1 MKSRTALFF
10 NALLVIVF
18 VFVFTMP
25 ASAGKTYK
33 LGMSLAITGP
43 HIRCGKPLC
52 QRGGRT
58 GSNSVNE
65 TDYLGDGDKIDCPI
79 RDDQYKND
87 VTKRFFEEFL
97 DDGIL
102 IFLSYATGGNLALKR
117 DFEEVKIPVIPASY
131 HEGLIVDANYTF
143 MPVATYSENAVGLAE
158 YITENHKGDNVPRWL
173 SSFIRPH
180 SAGAAGRHPESHAEG
195 MKIEIVEV
203 VEHGTDLDNTA
214 MLQRLVSKG
223 VQYVIC
229 QTVQT
234 PVATMLTDAQ
244 RLGVNATTFGEK
256 DKLTFL
262 GAHYTGGSDLIA
274 LAGTATE
281 GYIWADSYNLTSE
294 NNEGA
299 KKQLE
304 LAERYGRDDK
314 AANSHNYGAGILAA
328 QIATEAIKMA
338 KEAGLK
344 VNRENLYNML
354 QKMNFN
360 SFVAAGPVT
369 YSETERIGVDVQNI
383 YIAQDG
389 VFKKSSPLNP
399 SISRKSGPAGKP
411 GRDVTENKSC
421 LTDT

>member
-1 MKSRTALFF
+1 MKSKLTLIF
-10 NALLVIVF
+10 NTLLVIVF
-18 VFVFTMP
+18 VFAFTLP
-25 ASAGKTYK
+25 AAAGKTYK

-43 HIRCGKPLC
+43 TSDAGNPMAK
-52 QRGGRT
+52 GAEDWFKF
-58 GSNSVNE
+58 VNE

-87 VTKRFFEEFL
+87 ISKRFFEEFL

-102 IFLSYATGGNLALKR
+102 IFLSYATGANLALKR
-117 DFEEVKIPVIPASY
+117 DFEEVQIPVIPASY

-158 YITENHKGDNVPRWL
+158 YITENHKGDDTPQVAF
-173 SSFIRPH
+173 FIHP
-180 SAGAAGRHPESHAEG
+180 SAFGRAPLEDTQKAIAEG
-195 MKIEIVEV
+195 LKIDIVEV

-244 RLGVNATTFGEK
+244 RLGVTAGSFGEK
-256 DKLTFL
+256 GKLTFL

-294 NNEGA
+294 DNEGA

-304 LAERYGRDDK
+304 LAARYGRDDK

-328 QIATEAIKMA
+328 QIATEAIKETKA
-338 KEAGLK
+338 AGLE
-344 VNRENLYNML
+344 VNRENIYKTMQTL
-354 QKMNFN
+354 NFEAF
-360 SFVAAGPVT
+360 SAVGPVT
-369 YSETERIGVDVQNI
+369 YSETERIGVNVQNI
-383 YIAQDG
+383 YIAEGG
-389 VFKKSSPLNP
+389 VFKKAKSMESQFM
-399 SISRKSGPAGKP
+399 RKVRAA
-411 GRDVTENKSC
+411 R
-421 LTDT
+421 

>member
-1 MKSRTALFF
+1 MKSKITLIF
-10 NALLVIVF
+10 NALLVMVF
-18 VFVFTMP
+18 VFAFTLP

-43 HIRCGKPLC
+43 TSDAGNPYSK
-52 QRGGRT
+52 GT
-58 GSNSVNE
+58 EDWFKFVNE

-87 VTKRFFEEFL
+87 ISKRFFEEFL

-102 IFLSYATGGNLALKR
+102 IFLSYATGANLALKR
-117 DFEEVKIPVIPASY
+117 DFEEVQIPVIPASY

-158 YITENHKGDNVPRWL
+158 YVMKNHQGSDTPQVAF
-173 SSFIRPH
+173 FIHP
-180 SAGAAGRHPESHAEG
+180 SAFGRGPLEDTQKAIAEG
-195 MKIEIVEV
+195 LKIDIVEV

-229 QTVQT
+229 HTVQT

-244 RLGVNATTFGEK
+244 RLGVTAGSFGEK
-256 DKLTFL
+256 GKLTFL

-281 GYIWADSYNLTSE
+281 GFIWADSYNLTSE

-304 LAERYGRDDK
+304 LAARYGRDDK
-314 AANSHNYGAGILAA
+314 AAHSHNYGAGILAA
-328 QIATEAIKMA
+328 QIATEAIKET
-338 KEAGLK
+338 KKAGLK
-344 VNRENLYNML
+344 VNRENIYKTMQTL
-354 QKMNFN
+354 NFD

-383 YIAQDG
+383 YVAEGG
-389 VFKKSSPLNP
+389 VFKKLESMESQY
-399 SISRKSGPAGKP
+399 IQKVRAG
-411 GRDVTENKSC
+411 R
-421 LTDT
+421 

>member
-1 MKSRTALFF
+1 MKSKTTLIF
-10 NALLVIVF
+10 NTLLVMVF
-18 VFVFTMP
+18 VFAFTLP
-25 ASAGKTYK
+25 AAAGTTYK

-43 HIRCGKPLC
+43 TSDAGNPYAKGAEDWFRF
-52 QRGGRT
+52 
-58 GSNSVNE
+58 VND

-79 RDDQYKND
+79 KDDQYKND
-87 VTKRFFEEFL
+87 TTKRFFEEFL
-97 DDGIL
+97 DDDIL

-117 DFEEVKIPVIPASY
+117 DFEEVRIPVIPASY

-158 YITENHKGDNVPRWL
+158 FVVENHQGSDVPQVAF
-173 SSFIRPH
+173 FIHP
-180 SAGAAGRHPESHAEG
+180 SAFGRGPLEDTQKAIAEG
-195 MKIEIVEV
+195 LKIDIVEV

-244 RLGVNATTFGEK
+244 RLGVTAGSFGEK
-256 DKLTFL
+256 GKLTFL

-328 QIATEAIKMA
+328 QIATEAIKET
-338 KEAGLK
+338 KKAGLEI
-344 VNRENLYNML
+344 NRENIYKTMQTL
-354 QKMNFN
+354 NFEAF
-360 SFVAAGPVT
+360 SAVGPVT

-383 YIAQDG
+383 YVAEGGI
-389 VFKKSSPLNP
+389 FKKVKSMESQFM
-399 SISRKSGPAGKP
+399 RKVRAG
-411 GRDVTENKSC
+411 R
-421 LTDT
+421 

>member
-1 MKSRTALFF
+1 MKSKATLFF
-10 NALLVIVF
+10 NAFLVIMF
-18 VFVFTMP
+18 VFAFTLP

-43 HIRCGKPLC
+43 TSDAGNPYAK
-52 QRGGRT
+52 GAEDWFKF
-58 GSNSVNE
+58 VNE

-87 VTKRFFEEFL
+87 TTKRFFEEFL

-117 DFEEVKIPVIPASY
+117 DFEEVQIPVIPASY

-158 YITENHKGDNVPRWL
+158 YVVEKHKGTDTPQVAF
-173 SSFIRPH
+173 FIHP
-180 SAGAAGRHPESHAEG
+180 SAFGRGPLEDTRKAIAEG
-195 MKIEIVEV
+195 LKIDIVEV

-214 MLQRLVSKG
+214 MLQRLQSKG

-229 QTVQT
+229 HTVQT

-244 RLGVNATTFGEK
+244 RLGVSAASFGEK
-256 DKLTFL
+256 GKLTFL

-294 NNEGA
+294 KNEKA

-314 AANSHNYGAGILAA
+314 AANSHNYAAGILAA
-328 QIATEAIKMA
+328 QIATEAIKET
-338 KEAGLK
+338 KKAGLK
-344 VNRENLYNML
+344 INRENIYKTMQAL
-354 QKMNFN
+354 NFN
-360 SFVAAGPVT
+360 SFAAAGPVT
-369 YSETERIGVDVQNI
+369 YSPTERIGVDVMNI
-383 YIAQDG
+383 YVAKDG
-389 VFKKSSPLNP
+389 VFKKIQAFESQY
-399 SISRKSGPAGKP
+399 IQKVRAG
-411 GRDVTENKSC
+411 R
-421 LTDT
+421 

>member
-1 MKSRTALFF
+1 MKSKTALIF

-18 VFVFTMP
+18 VFAFTLP
-25 ASAGKTYK
+25 ASAGTTYK

-43 HIRCGKPLC
+43 TSDAGNPYAK
-52 QRGGRT
+52 GAEDWFKF
-58 GSNSVNE
+58 VNE
-65 TDYLGDGDKIDCPI
+65 TDYLGGGDKIDCPI

-117 DFEEVKIPVIPASY
+117 DFEEVQIPVIPASY

-143 MPVATYSENAVGLAE
+143 MPVATYSENAVSLAE
-158 YITENHKGDNVPRWL
+158 YVLGKHKGTDTPKVAF
-173 SSFIRPH
+173 FIHP
-180 SAGAAGRHPESHAEG
+180 SAFGRGPLEDTQKAIAEG
-195 MKIEIVEV
+195 LKIDIVEV

-214 MLQRLVSKG
+214 MLQRLVSKD

-229 QTVQT
+229 HTVQT

-244 RLGVNATTFGEK
+244 RLGVAAGSFGEK
-256 DKLTFL
+256 GKLTFL

-294 NNEGA
+294 NNEKA

-304 LAERYGRDDK
+304 LAERYGRDEK
-314 AANSHNYGAGILAA
+314 AANSHNYAAGILAA
-328 QIATEAIKMA
+328 QIATEAIKET
-338 KEAGLK
+338 KKAGLK
-344 VNRENLYNML
+344 INRENIYKTMQTLH
-354 QKMNFN
+354 FD
-360 SFVAAGPVT
+360 SFAAAGPVT
-369 YSETERIGVDVQNI
+369 YSPTERIGVDVQNI
-383 YIAQDG
+383 YVARDG
-389 VFKKSSPLNP
+389 VFKKIQAFESQYMQKV
-399 SISRKSGPAGKP
+399 RAD
-411 GRDVTENKSC
+411 R
-421 LTDT
+421 

>member
-1 MKSRTALFF
+1 MKSKATLFF

-18 VFVFTMP
+18 VFVFTLP
-25 ASAGKTYK
+25 ASAGTTYK

-43 HIRCGKPLC
+43 TSDAGNPQAK
-52 QRGGRT
+52 GAEDWFKF
-58 GSNSVNE
+58 VNE

-87 VTKRFFEEFL
+87 ITKRFFEEFL
-97 DDGIL
+97 DDDIL

-117 DFEEVKIPVIPASY
+117 DFEEVQIPVIPASY

-143 MPVATYSENAVGLAE
+143 MPVATYSENVVGLAE
-158 YITENHKGDNVPRWL
+158 YVVENHKGTDTPQVAF
-173 SSFIRPH
+173 FIHP
-180 SAGAAGRHPESHAEG
+180 SAFGRAPLDDTRKAIAEG
-195 MKIEIVEV
+195 LKIDIVEV

-244 RLGVNATTFGEK
+244 RLGVTAATFGEK
-256 DKLTFL
+256 GKLTFM

-281 GYIWADSYNLTSE
+281 GYLWADSYNLTSE
-294 NNEGA
+294 DNEKA

-304 LAERYGRDDK
+304 LAARYERDKK
-314 AANSHNYGAGILAA
+314 AANSHNYAAGILAA
-328 QIATEAIKMA
+328 QIATEAIKET
-338 KEAGLK
+338 KKAGLE
-344 VNRENLYNML
+344 VTRENIYKTMQTL
-354 QKMNFN
+354 NFE
-360 SFVAAGPVT
+360 SFAAVGPVT
-369 YSETERIGVDVQNI
+369 YSPTERIGVDVQNI
-383 YIAQDG
+383 YLARDG
-389 VFKKSSPLNP
+389 VFKTIQSFKSKYMQKV
-399 SISRKSGPAGKP
+399 RAGQ
-411 GRDVTENKSC
+411 
-421 LTDT
+421 

>member
-1 MKSRTALFF
+1 MKSKTTLIF
-10 NALLVIVF
+10 NTLLVMVF
-18 VFVFTMP
+18 VFAFTLP
-25 ASAGKTYK
+25 AAAGTTYK

-43 HIRCGKPLC
+43 TSDAGNPYAKGAEDWFRF
-52 QRGGRT
+52 
-58 GSNSVNE
+58 VND

-79 RDDQYKND
+79 KDDQYKND
-87 VTKRFFEEFL
+87 TTKRFFEEFL
-97 DDGIL
+97 DDDIL

-117 DFEEVKIPVIPASY
+117 DFEEVRIPVIPASY

-158 YITENHKGDNVPRWL
+158 YITENHKGDDIPQVAF
-173 SSFIRPH
+173 FIHP
-180 SAGAAGRHPESHAEG
+180 SAFGRAPLEDTQKAIAEG
-195 MKIEIVEV
+195 LKIDIVEV

-244 RLGVNATTFGEK
+244 RLGVTAGSFGEK
-256 DKLTFL
+256 GKLTFL

-274 LAGTATE
+274 LAGDATE

-328 QIATEAIKMA
+328 QIATEAIKET
-338 KEAGLK
+338 KKAGLEI
-344 VNRENLYNML
+344 NRENIYKTMQTL
-354 QKMNFN
+354 NFEAF
-360 SFVAAGPVT
+360 SAVGPVT

-383 YIAQDG
+383 YVAEGGI
-389 VFKKSSPLNP
+389 FKKVKSMESQFM
-399 SISRKSGPAGKP
+399 RKVRAG
-411 GRDVTENKSC
+411 R
-421 LTDT
+421 

>member
-1 MKSRTALFF
+1 MKNKTTLIF
-10 NALLVIVF
+10 NVFLVIVF
-18 VFVFTMP
+18 VFAFTLP

-43 HIRCGKPLC
+43 TSDAGNPYAK
-52 QRGGRT
+52 GAEDWFKF
-58 GSNSVNE
+58 VNE

-87 VTKRFFEEFL
+87 TTKRFFEEFL
-97 DDGIL
+97 DDDIL
-102 IFLSYATGGNLALKR
+102 IFLSYATGANLALKR

-158 YITENHKGDNVPRWL
+158 YVVEKHQGTDTPKVAF
-173 SSFIRPH
+173 FIHP
-180 SAGAAGRHPESHAEG
+180 SAFGRGPLEDTQKAISEG
-195 MKIEIVEV
+195 LKIDIIEV

-214 MLQRLVSKG
+214 MLQRLQSKG

-229 QTVQT
+229 HTVQT

-244 RLGVNATTFGEK
+244 RLGVSATTFGEEG
-256 DKLTFL
+256 KLTFL

-274 LAGTATE
+274 LAGTAAE

-304 LAERYGRDDK
+304 LAQRYGRDDK

-338 KEAGLK
+338 KTDRLE
-344 VNRENLYNML
+344 VTRENLYIVM

-369 YSETERIGVDVQNI
+369 YSPTDRIGVDVQNI
-383 YIAQDG
+383 YVAQDG
-389 VFKKSSPLNP
+389 VFKKIQSFESQY
-399 SISRKSGPAGKP
+399 IRKVRAG
-411 GRDVTENKSC
+411 R
-421 LTDT
+421 

>member
-1 MKSRTALFF
+1 MKSKITLIF
-10 NALLVIVF
+10 NALLVMVF
-18 VFVFTMP
+18 VFAFALP
-25 ASAGKTYK
+25 ASAGTTYK

-43 HIRCGKPLC
+43 TSDAGNPYAK
-52 QRGGRT
+52 GT
-58 GSNSVNE
+58 EDWFKFVNE
-65 TDYLGDGDKIDCPI
+65 TDYLGDGDKIDCTI

-87 VTKRFFEEFL
+87 ITKRFFEEFL

-102 IFLSYATGGNLALKR
+102 IFLSYATGANLALRR
-117 DFEEVKIPVIPASY
+117 DIEEVQIPTIPASY

-143 MPVATYSENAVGLAE
+143 MPVATYSENAVGLGE
-158 YITENHKGDNVPRWL
+158 YVMKNHKGADTPQVAF
-173 SSFIRPH
+173 FIHP
-180 SAGAAGRHPESHAEG
+180 SAFGRGPLEDTQNAIAQG
-195 MKIEIVEV
+195 LKIDIVEV

-229 QTVQT
+229 HSVQT

-244 RLGVNATTFGEK
+244 RLGVTAKSFGEK
-256 DKLTFL
+256 GKLTFL

-274 LAGTATE
+274 LAGSATE

-304 LAERYGRDDK
+304 LAARYGRDDK

-328 QIATEAIKMA
+328 QIATEAIKET
-338 KEAGLK
+338 KKAGLK
-344 VNRENLYNML
+344 VNRENIYKTMQTL
-354 QKMNFN
+354 NFD

-369 YSETERIGVDVQNI
+369 YSKTERIGVDVQNI
-383 YIAQDG
+383 YVAEGG
-389 VFKKSSPLNP
+389 VFKKLESMESQF
-399 SISRKSGPAGKP
+399 IQKVRAG
-411 GRDVTENKSC
+411 R
-421 LTDT
+421 

>member
-1 MKSRTALFF
+1 MKSKTTLIF

-18 VFVFTMP
+18 VFAFTLP
-25 ASAGKTYK
+25 AVAGTTYK

-43 HIRCGKPLC
+43 TSDAGNPYAK
-52 QRGGRT
+52 GAEDWFKF
-58 GSNSVNE
+58 VNE

-97 DDGIL
+97 DDDIL

-117 DFEEVKIPVIPASY
+117 DFEEVQIPVIPASY
-131 HEGLIVDANYTF
+131 HEGLIVDADYTF

-158 YITENHKGDNVPRWL
+158 YVIQNHKGEDTPKVAF
-173 SSFIRPH
+173 FIHP
-180 SAGAAGRHPESHAEG
+180 SAFGRGPLEDTQKAISMG
-195 MKIEIVEV
+195 MEIDIIEV

-214 MLQRLVSKG
+214 MLQRLVSKD

-244 RLGVNATTFGEK
+244 RLGVAAGTFGEK
-256 DKLTFL
+256 GKLTFM

-294 NNEGA
+294 NNEKA

-304 LAERYGRDDK
+304 LAERYDRDEK
-314 AANSHNYGAGILAA
+314 AANSHNYAAGILAA
-328 QIATEAIKMA
+328 QIATEAIKET
-338 KEAGLK
+338 KKAGIK
-344 VNRENLYNML
+344 VNRANIYKTMQTLH
-354 QKMNFN
+354 FD
-360 SFVAAGPVT
+360 SFAAAGPIT
-369 YSETERIGVDVQNI
+369 YSPTERIGVDVQNI
-383 YIAQDG
+383 YIAKDG
-389 VFKKSSPLNP
+389 VFQKIQSFESQYMQKV
-399 SISRKSGPAGKP
+399 RAD
-411 GRDVTENKSC
+411 R
-421 LTDT
+421 

>member
-1 MKSRTALFF
+1 MKSKATLFF

-18 VFVFTMP
+18 VFAFTLP
-25 ASAGKTYK
+25 ASAGTTYK

-43 HIRCGKPLC
+43 TSDAGNPQAK
-52 QRGGRT
+52 GAEDWFKF
-58 GSNSVNE
+58 VNE

-87 VTKRFFEEFL
+87 ITKRFFEEFL
-97 DDGIL
+97 DDDIL

-117 DFEEVKIPVIPASY
+117 DFEEVQIPVIPASY

-143 MPVATYSENAVGLAE
+143 MPVATYSENVVGLAE
-158 YITENHKGDNVPRWL
+158 YVVENHKGTDTPQVAF
-173 SSFIRPH
+173 FIHP
-180 SAGAAGRHPESHAEG
+180 SAFGRAPLDDTRKAIAEG
-195 MKIEIVEV
+195 LKIDIVEV

-244 RLGVNATTFGEK
+244 RLGVTAATFGEK
-256 DKLTFL
+256 GKLTFM

-281 GYIWADSYNLTSE
+281 GYLWADSYNLTSE
-294 NNEGA
+294 NNEKA

-304 LAERYGRDDK
+304 LAARYERDKK
-314 AANSHNYGAGILAA
+314 AANSHNYAAGILAA
-328 QIATEAIKMA
+328 QIATEAIKET
-338 KEAGLK
+338 KKAGLE
-344 VNRENLYNML
+344 VTRENIYKTMQTL
-354 QKMNFN
+354 NFE
-360 SFVAAGPVT
+360 SFAAVGPVT
-369 YSETERIGVDVQNI
+369 YSPTERIGVDVQNI
-383 YIAQDG
+383 YLARDG
-389 VFKKSSPLNP
+389 VFKTIQSFKSKYMQKV
-399 SISRKSGPAGKP
+399 RAGQ
-411 GRDVTENKSC
+411 
-421 LTDT
+421 

>member
-1 MKSRTALFF
+1 
-10 NALLVIVF
+10 
-18 VFVFTMP
+18 
-25 ASAGKTYK
+25 
-33 LGMSLAITGP
+33 
-43 HIRCGKPLC
+43 
-52 QRGGRT
+52 
-58 GSNSVNE
+58 
-65 TDYLGDGDKIDCPI
+65 
-79 RDDQYKND
+79 
-87 VTKRFFEEFL
+87 
-97 DDGIL
+97 
-102 IFLSYATGGNLALKR
+102 LKR
-117 DFEEVKIPVIPASY
+117 DFEEVRIPVIPASY

-158 YITENHKGDNVPRWL
+158 YITENHKGDDIPQVAF
-173 SSFIRPH
+173 FIHP
-180 SAGAAGRHPESHAEG
+180 SAFGRAPLEDTQKAIAEG
-195 MKIEIVEV
+195 LKIDIVEV

-244 RLGVNATTFGEK
+244 RLGVTAGSFGEK
-256 DKLTFL
+256 GKLTFL

-274 LAGTATE
+274 LAGDATE

-328 QIATEAIKMA
+328 QIATEAIKET
-338 KEAGLK
+338 KKAGLEI
-344 VNRENLYNML
+344 NRENIYKTMQTL
-354 QKMNFN
+354 NFEAF
-360 SFVAAGPVT
+360 SAVGPVT

-383 YIAQDG
+383 YVAEGGI
-389 VFKKSSPLNP
+389 FKKVKSMESQFM
-399 SISRKSGPAGKP
+399 RKVRAG
-411 GRDVTENKSC
+411 R
-421 LTDT
+421 

>member
-1 MKSRTALFF
+1 MKSKSTLIF
-10 NALLVIVF
+10 NVLLVMVF
-18 VFVFTMP
+18 VFAFTLP

-43 HIRCGKPLC
+43 TSDAGNPYSK
-52 QRGGRT
+52 GT
-58 GSNSVNE
+58 EDWFKFVNE

-87 VTKRFFEEFL
+87 ISKRFFEEFL

-102 IFLSYATGGNLALKR
+102 IFLSYATGANLALKR
-117 DFEEVKIPVIPASY
+117 DFEEVQIPVIPASY

-158 YITENHKGDNVPRWL
+158 YVMKNHKGADTPQVAF
-173 SSFIRPH
+173 FIHP
-180 SAGAAGRHPESHAEG
+180 SAFGRGPLEDTQKAIAEG
-195 MKIEIVEV
+195 LKIDIVEV

-214 MLQRLVSKG
+214 MLQRLVSKD

-229 QTVQT
+229 HTVQT

-244 RLGVNATTFGEK
+244 RLGVTAKSFGEK
-256 DKLTFL
+256 GKLTFL

-304 LAERYGRDDK
+304 LAARYGRDDK

-328 QIATEAIKMA
+328 QIATEAIKET
-338 KEAGLK
+338 KKAGLK
-344 VNRENLYNML
+344 VNRENIYKTMQTL
-354 QKMNFN
+354 NFD

-383 YIAQDG
+383 YVAEGG
-389 VFKKSSPLNP
+389 VFKKIESMESQF
-399 SISRKSGPAGKP
+399 IQKVRAG
-411 GRDVTENKSC
+411 R
-421 LTDT
+421 

>member
-1 MKSRTALFF
+1 MKGKTALIF

-18 VFVFTMP
+18 VFAFTLP

-43 HIRCGKPLC
+43 TSDAGNPYAK
-52 QRGGRT
+52 GAEDWFKF
-58 GSNSVNE
+58 VNE
-65 TDYLGDGDKIDCPI
+65 TDYLGDGDIIDCPI

-87 VTKRFFEEFL
+87 TTKRFFEEFL
-97 DDGIL
+97 DDDIL
-102 IFLSYATGGNLALKR
+102 IFLSYATGANLALKR
-117 DFEEVKIPVIPASY
+117 DFEEVQIPVIPASY
-131 HEGLIVDANYTF
+131 HEGLIVDAHYTF

-158 YITENHKGDNVPRWL
+158 YVMENHKGDDTPQVAF
-173 SSFIRPH
+173 FIHP
-180 SAGAAGRHPESHAEG
+180 SAFGRGPLEDTQKAIAEG
-195 MKIEIVEV
+195 LKIDIVEV

-229 QTVQT
+229 HTVQT

-244 RLGVNATTFGEK
+244 RLGVTAGSFGEEG
-256 DKLTFL
+256 KLTFL

-304 LAERYGRDDK
+304 LAARYGRDDK

-338 KEAGLK
+338 KETGLK
-344 VNRENLYNML
+344 VTRGNLYIML

-369 YSETERIGVDVQNI
+369 YSDTERIGVDVQNI
-383 YIAQDG
+383 YVAKDG
-389 VFKKSSPLNP
+389 VFRKIQSFESKF
-399 SISRKSGPAGKP
+399 IQKVRASR
-411 GRDVTENKSC
+411 
-421 LTDT
+421 

>member
-1 MKSRTALFF
+1 MKSKATLFF
-10 NALLVIVF
+10 NAFLVIVF
-18 VFVFTMP
+18 VFAFTLP
-25 ASAGKTYK
+25 AFAGKTYK

-43 HIRCGKPLC
+43 TSDAGNPYAK
-52 QRGGRT
+52 GAEDWFKF
-58 GSNSVNE
+58 VNE

-87 VTKRFFEEFL
+87 TTKRFFEEFL

-117 DFEEVKIPVIPASY
+117 DFEEVQIPVIPASY

-158 YITENHKGDNVPRWL
+158 YVVEKHAGPDTPQVAF
-173 SSFIRPH
+173 FIHP
-180 SAGAAGRHPESHAEG
+180 SAFGRGPLEDTQKAIAEG
-195 MKIEIVEV
+195 LKIDIIEV

-214 MLQRLVSKG
+214 MLQRLVSKE

-229 QTVQT
+229 HTVQT

-244 RLGVNATTFGEK
+244 RLGVAASSFGEK
-256 DKLTFL
+256 GKLTFL

-304 LAERYGRDDK
+304 LAKRYDRDDK

-328 QIATEAIKMA
+328 QIATEAIKETKA
-338 KEAGLK
+338 AGLK
-344 VNRENLYNML
+344 INRENIYKTM
-354 QKMNFN
+354 QKLNFQ
-360 SFVAAGPVT
+360 SFAAAGPVT
-369 YSETERIGVDVQNI
+369 YSPTERIGVDVQNI
-383 YIAQDG
+383 YVAQGG
-389 VFKKSSPLNP
+389 VFKKIQSFESQY
-399 SISRKSGPAGKP
+399 IQKVRAG
-411 GRDVTENKSC
+411 R
-421 LTDT
+421 

>member
-1 MKSRTALFF
+1 MKSKLTLIF
-10 NALLVIVF
+10 NTLLVIVF
-18 VFVFTMP
+18 VFAFTLP
-25 ASAGKTYK
+25 ATAGKTYK

-43 HIRCGKPLC
+43 TSDAGNPYSK
-52 QRGGRT
+52 GT
-58 GSNSVNE
+58 EDWFKFVNE
-65 TDYLGDGDKIDCPI
+65 TDYLGDGDTIDCPI

-87 VTKRFFEEFL
+87 ITKRFFEEFL

-102 IFLSYATGGNLALKR
+102 IFLSYATGANLALKR

-158 YITENHKGDNVPRWL
+158 YVMENHAGDDTPQVAF
-173 SSFIRPH
+173 FIHP
-180 SAGAAGRHPESHAEG
+180 SAFGRGPLEDTQKAIAEG
-195 MKIEIVEV
+195 LKIDIVEV

-229 QTVQT
+229 HTVQT

-244 RLGVNATTFGEK
+244 RLGVTAASFGEK
-256 DKLTFL
+256 GKLTFL

-281 GYIWADSYNLTSE
+281 GFIWADSYNLTSE
-294 NNEGA
+294 DNEGA
-299 KKQLE
+299 RKQLE
-304 LAERYGRDDK
+304 LAARYGRDDK

-328 QIATEAIKMA
+328 QIATEAIKET
-338 KEAGLK
+338 KKAGLE
-344 VNRENLYNML
+344 VNRENIYKTMQTL
-354 QKMNFN
+354 NFE
-360 SFVAAGPVT
+360 SFAAAGPVT

-383 YIAQDG
+383 YIAEGG
-389 VFKKSSPLNP
+389 VFKKVGSMESEF
-399 SISRKSGPAGKP
+399 IQKVRASR
-411 GRDVTENKSC
+411 
-421 LTDT
+421 

>member
-1 MKSRTALFF
+1 MKSTTTLLF
-10 NALLVIVF
+10 NALLIIVLLF
-18 VFVFTMP
+18 AFTMP
-25 ASAGKTYK
+25 AAAGKTYK

-43 HIRCGKPLC
+43 TSDAGNPYAK
-52 QRGGRT
+52 GAEDWFKF
-58 GSNSVNE
+58 VNE

-87 VTKRFFEEFL
+87 TTKRFFEEFL
-97 DDGIL
+97 DDDIL

-117 DFEEVKIPVIPASY
+117 DFEEVQIPVIPASY

-143 MPVATYSENAVGLAE
+143 MPVATYSENAVSLAE
-158 YITENHKGDNVPRWL
+158 YVVKNHKGADTPQVAF
-173 SSFIRPH
+173 FIHP
-180 SAGAAGRHPESHAEG
+180 SAFGRAPLEDTQKAIAEG
-195 MKIEIVEV
+195 LKIDIVEV

-229 QTVQT
+229 HTVQT

-244 RLGVNATTFGEK
+244 RLGVTASSFGEK
-256 DKLTFL
+256 GKLTFL

-274 LAGTATE
+274 LAGKATE

-304 LAERYGRDDK
+304 LAERYDRDDK

-328 QIATEAIKMA
+328 QIATEAIKETKA
-338 KEAGLK
+338 AGLK
-344 VNRENLYNML
+344 MTRENIYKTMQTL
-354 QKMNFN
+354 NFD
-360 SFVAAGPVT
+360 SFAAAGPVT
-369 YSETERIGVDVQNI
+369 YSPTERIGVDVQNI
-383 YIAQDG
+383 YVARDG
-389 VFKKSSPLNP
+389 VFKKIQAFESQYMQKV
-399 SISRKSGPAGKP
+399 RAG
-411 GRDVTENKSC
+411 R
-421 LTDT
+421 

>member
-1 MKSRTALFF
+1 MKSKTTLIF
-10 NALLVIVF
+10 NALLVMVF
-18 VFVFTMP
+18 VFAFTLP
-25 ASAGKTYK
+25 AVAGKTYK

-43 HIRCGKPLC
+43 TSDAGNPMAK
-52 QRGGRT
+52 GVEDWFKF
-58 GSNSVNE
+58 VNE

-87 VTKRFFEEFL
+87 ISKRFFEEFL

-102 IFLSYATGGNLALKR
+102 IFLSYATGANLALKR

-131 HEGLIVDANYTF
+131 HEGLIVDADYTF

-158 YITENHKGDNVPRWL
+158 YVMENHEGDDTPKVAF
-173 SSFIRPH
+173 FIHP
-180 SAGAAGRHPESHAEG
+180 SAFGRGPLEDSQKAIAEG
-195 MKIEIVEV
+195 LKVEIVEV

-214 MLQRLVSKG
+214 MLQRLLSKG

-229 QTVQT
+229 HTVQT

-244 RLGVNATTFGEK
+244 RLGVTAGSFGEK
-256 DKLTFL
+256 GKLTFL

-281 GYIWADSYNLTSE
+281 GFIWACSYNLTSE

-304 LAERYGRDDK
+304 LAKRYNQDDK

-328 QIATEAIKMA
+328 QIATEAIKDT
-338 KEAGLK
+338 KKAGLE
-344 VNRENLYNML
+344 VNRENIYKSM
-354 QKMNFN
+354 QKLNFD
-360 SFVAAGPVT
+360 SFVAAGPVS

-383 YIAQDG
+383 YVAEGG
-389 VFKKSSPLNP
+389 VFKKIESMESQF
-399 SISRKSGPAGKP
+399 IQKVRAG
-411 GRDVTENKSC
+411 R
-421 LTDT
+421 

>member
-1 MKSRTALFF
+1 MKSKTTLIF
-10 NALLVIVF
+10 NVFLVIVF
-18 VFVFTMP
+18 VFAFTLP

-43 HIRCGKPLC
+43 TSDAGNPYAK
-52 QRGGRT
+52 GAEDWFKF
-58 GSNSVNE
+58 VNE

-117 DFEEVKIPVIPASY
+117 DFEEVQIPVIPASY

-158 YITENHKGDNVPRWL
+158 YVMENHKEDDTPQVAF
-173 SSFIRPH
+173 FIHP
-180 SAGAAGRHPESHAEG
+180 SAFGRGPLEDTQKAIAEG
-195 MKIEIVEV
+195 LKIDIVEV

-229 QTVQT
+229 HTVQT

-244 RLGVNATTFGEK
+244 RLGVTAKSFGEK
-256 DKLTFL
+256 GKLTFL

-274 LAGTATE
+274 LAGNATD
-281 GYIWADSYNLTSE
+281 GYLWADSYNLTSE
-294 NNEGA
+294 NNEKA

-304 LAERYGRDDK
+304 LAARYERDEK

-328 QIATEAIKMA
+328 QIATEAIKET
-338 KEAGLK
+338 KKAGLE
-344 VNRENLYNML
+344 VNRKNIYKTMQTL
-354 QKMNFN
+354 NFE
-360 SFVAAGPVT
+360 SFAAAGPVT
-369 YSETERIGVDVQNI
+369 YSDTERIGVDVQNI
-383 YIAQDG
+383 YVAQGG
-389 VFKKSSPLNP
+389 VFKKIQSFESKY
-399 SISRKSGPAGKP
+399 IQKVRAG
-411 GRDVTENKSC
+411 R
-421 LTDT
+421 

>member
-1 MKSRTALFF
+1 MKSKTTLIF
-10 NALLVIVF
+10 NTLLVMVF
-18 VFVFTMP
+18 VFAFTLP
-25 ASAGKTYK
+25 AAAGTTYK

-43 HIRCGKPLC
+43 TSDAGNPYAKGAEDWFRF
-52 QRGGRT
+52 
-58 GSNSVNE
+58 VND

-79 RDDQYKND
+79 KDDQYKND
-87 VTKRFFEEFL
+87 TTKRFFEEFL
-97 DDGIL
+97 DDDIL

-117 DFEEVKIPVIPASY
+117 DFEEVRIPVIPASY

-158 YITENHKGDNVPRWL
+158 YITENHKGDDIPQVAF
-173 SSFIRPH
+173 FIHP
-180 SAGAAGRHPESHAEG
+180 SAFGRAPLEDTQKAIAEG
-195 MKIEIVEV
+195 LKIDIVEV

-244 RLGVNATTFGEK
+244 RLGVTAGSFGEK
-256 DKLTFL
+256 GKLTFL

-328 QIATEAIKMA
+328 QIATEAIKET
-338 KEAGLK
+338 KKAGLEI
-344 VNRENLYNML
+344 NRENIYKTMQTL
-354 QKMNFN
+354 NFEAF
-360 SFVAAGPVT
+360 SAVGPVT

-383 YIAQDG
+383 YVAEGGI
-389 VFKKSSPLNP
+389 FKKVKSMESQFM
-399 SISRKSGPAGKP
+399 RKVRAG
-411 GRDVTENKSC
+411 R
-421 LTDT
+421 

>member
-1 MKSRTALFF
+1 MKSKTALIF

-18 VFVFTMP
+18 VFAFTLP
-25 ASAGKTYK
+25 ASAGTTYK

-43 HIRCGKPLC
+43 TSDAGNPYAK
-52 QRGGRT
+52 GAEDWFKF
-58 GSNSVNE
+58 VNE

-87 VTKRFFEEFL
+87 TTKRFFEEFL

-117 DFEEVKIPVIPASY
+117 DFEEVQIPVIPASY

-158 YITENHKGDNVPRWL
+158 YVLEKHEGDDTPQVAF
-173 SSFIRPH
+173 FIHP
-180 SAGAAGRHPESHAEG
+180 SAFGRGPLEDTQKAIAEG
-195 MKIEIVEV
+195 LDINIVEV

-214 MLQRLVSKG
+214 MLQRLESKG

-229 QTVQT
+229 HTVQT

-244 RLGVNATTFGEK
+244 RLGVAASSFGEK
-256 DKLTFL
+256 GKLTFL

-294 NNEGA
+294 KNEKA

-304 LAERYGRDDK
+304 LAERYGRDEK
-314 AANSHNYGAGILAA
+314 AANSHNYAAGILAA
-328 QIATEAIKMA
+328 QIATEAIKETKA
-338 KEAGLK
+338 AGLK
-344 VNRENLYNML
+344 INRANIYETMQTL
-354 QKMNFN
+354 NFD
-360 SFVAAGPVT
+360 SFAAAGPVT
-369 YSETERIGVDVQNI
+369 YSPTERIGVDVQNI
-383 YIAQDG
+383 YVARDG
-389 VFKKSSPLNP
+389 VFKKIQSFESQY
-399 SISRKSGPAGKP
+399 IQKVRAG
-411 GRDVTENKSC
+411 R
-421 LTDT
+421 

>member
-1 MKSRTALFF
+1 MKSKTTLIF
-10 NALLVIVF
+10 NTLLVMVF
-18 VFVFTMP
+18 VFAFTLP
-25 ASAGKTYK
+25 AAAGTTYK

-43 HIRCGKPLC
+43 TSDAGNPYSK
-52 QRGGRT
+52 GAEDWFKF
-58 GSNSVNE
+58 VNE
-65 TDYLGDGDKIDCPI
+65 TDYLGDGDQIDCPI

-87 VTKRFFEEFL
+87 TTKRFFEEFL
-97 DDGIL
+97 DEDIL
-102 IFLSYATGGNLALKR
+102 IFLSYATGANLALKR
-117 DFEEVKIPVIPASY
+117 DFEEVRIPVIPASY

-158 YITENHKGDNVPRWL
+158 FVMENHQGGDTPQVAF
-173 SSFIRPH
+173 FIHP
-180 SAGAAGRHPESHAEG
+180 SAFGRGPLEDTQKAIAEG
-195 MKIEIVEV
+195 LKIDIVEV

-229 QTVQT
+229 HTVQT

-244 RLGVNATTFGEK
+244 RLGVTAGSFGEK
-256 DKLTFL
+256 GKLTFL

-294 NNEGA
+294 NNDKS

-328 QIATEAIKMA
+328 QIATEAIKET
-338 KEAGLK
+338 KKAGLK
-344 VNRENLYNML
+344 VNRENIYKTMQSL
-354 QKMNFN
+354 NFE
-360 SFVAAGPVT
+360 SFAAAGPVT

-383 YIAQDG
+383 YVAEGGI
-389 VFKKSSPLNP
+389 FKKVKSMESQF
-399 SISRKSGPAGKP
+399 IRKVRAG
-411 GRDVTENKSC
+411 R
-421 LTDT
+421 

>member
-1 MKSRTALFF
+1 MKSKLTLIF
-10 NALLVIVF
+10 NTLLVIVF
-18 VFVFTMP
+18 VFAFTLP
-25 ASAGKTYK
+25 ATAGKTYK

-43 HIRCGKPLC
+43 TSDAGNPYSK
-52 QRGGRT
+52 GT
-58 GSNSVNE
+58 EDWFKFVNE
-65 TDYLGDGDKIDCPI
+65 TDYLGDGDTIDCPI

-87 VTKRFFEEFL
+87 ITKRFFEEFL

-102 IFLSYATGGNLALKR
+102 IFLSYATGANLALKR

-158 YITENHKGDNVPRWL
+158 YVMENHAGDDTPQVAF
-173 SSFIRPH
+173 FIHP
-180 SAGAAGRHPESHAEG
+180 SAFGRGPLEDTQKAIAEG
-195 MKIEIVEV
+195 LKIDIVEV

-229 QTVQT
+229 HTVQT

-244 RLGVNATTFGEK
+244 RLGVTAASFGEK
-256 DKLTFL
+256 GKLTFL

-281 GYIWADSYNLTSE
+281 GFIWADSYNLTSE
-294 NNEGA
+294 DNEGA
-299 KKQLE
+299 RKQLE
-304 LAERYGRDDK
+304 LAARYGRDDK

-328 QIATEAIKMA
+328 QIATEAIKET
-338 KEAGLK
+338 KKAGLE
-344 VNRENLYNML
+344 VNRENIYKTMQTL
-354 QKMNFN
+354 NFD
-360 SFVAAGPVT
+360 SFAAAGPVT

-383 YIAQDG
+383 YIAEGG
-389 VFKKSSPLNP
+389 VFKKVGSMESEF
-399 SISRKSGPAGKP
+399 IQKVRASR
-411 GRDVTENKSC
+411 
-421 LTDT
+421 